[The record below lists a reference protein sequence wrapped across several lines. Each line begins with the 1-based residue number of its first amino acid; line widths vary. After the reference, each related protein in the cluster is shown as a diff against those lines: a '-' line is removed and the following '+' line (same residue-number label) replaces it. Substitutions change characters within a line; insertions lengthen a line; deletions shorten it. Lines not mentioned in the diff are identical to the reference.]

1 MSIFAVTKRKIAKIW
16 KHPNADTLD
25 LAQVE
30 GLGYQFC
37 IRKDSYKVGEEVIYF
52 PIDSILSA
60 DLSDHLKIKNF
71 LAGKEKNRIKTIKL
85 RKEISQGLITTLD
98 NIEKWLKFKPDWNVV
113 DITQLTKVQKYE
125 PPEILI
131 KNAYLRHLPKGVP
144 VYDLESADNFPN
156 WLDALLNKRVCITE
170 KIEGTNF
177 SATITTEQEFFVNQ
191 RNFTIIPKEDNPEGH
206 TFWIIANEL
215 KLKEKLITLQKE
227 FPNQQIT
234 FRGELIGPGIQ
245 KNIYKLKNF
254 KVLFFDI
261 LIDKKYLDGLDWLKI
276 YATLNLE
283 TVPVLAKDI
292 LLINWLQKF
301 SLKDAS
307 NGFSIL
313 IDKQLREGIVIK
325 PIIEE
330 TIEDQRL
337 ILKQRSPEYLANS
350 DF

>member
-1 MSIFAVTKRKIAKIW
+1 MST
-16 KHPNADTLD
+16 N
-25 LAQVE
+25 
-30 GLGYQFC
+30 
-37 IRKDSYKVGEEVIYF
+37 KVYG
-52 PIDSILSA
+52 
-60 DLSDHLKIKNF
+60 
-71 LAGKEKNRIKTIKL
+71 
-85 RKEISQGLITTLD
+85 
-98 NIEKWLKFKPDWNVV
+98 
-113 DITQLTKVQKYE
+113 
-125 PPEILI
+125 
-131 KNAYLRHLPKGVP
+131 
-144 VYDLESADNFPN
+144 
-156 WLDALLNKRVCITE
+156 DA
-170 KIEGTNF
+170 
-177 SATITTEQEFFVNQ
+177 
-191 RNFTIIPKEDNPEGH
+191 P
-206 TFWIIANEL
+206 NEL

>member
-1 MSIFAVTKRKIAKIW
+1 MF
-16 KHPNADTLD
+16 
-25 LAQVE
+25 
-30 GLGYQFC
+30 
-37 IRKDSYKVGEEVIYF
+37 
-52 PIDSILSA
+52 
-60 DLSDHLKIKNF
+60 
-71 LAGKEKNRIKTIKL
+71 
-85 RKEISQGLITTLD
+85 
-98 NIEKWLKFKPDWNVV
+98 
-113 DITQLTKVQKYE
+113 
-125 PPEILI
+125 
-131 KNAYLRHLPKGVP
+131 
-144 VYDLESADNFPN
+144 YD
-156 WLDALLNKRVCITE
+156 K
-170 KIEGTNF
+170 
-177 SATITTEQEFFVNQ
+177 
-191 RNFTIIPKEDNPEGH
+191 
-206 TFWIIANEL
+206 
-215 KLKEKLITLQKE
+215 
-227 FPNQQIT
+227 
-234 FRGELIGPGIQ
+234 
-245 KNIYKLKNF
+245 
-254 KVLFFDI
+254 DI